1 MKSAPENKKSLPNIT
16 LPQLILT
23 IASMVMFIVFLIT
36 LYLNF
41 YSYIFFAVW
50 VWIIASALIYFGS
63 KSSKPQKAL
72 YIIMGI
78 AAIIAGIVVL
88 FI

>member
-50 VWIIASALIYFGS
+50 VWIISAVLIYSGT
-63 KSSKPQKAL
+63 KSEKAKKAL

>member
-1 MKSAPENKKSLPNIT
+1 MKSASDNKKSLPNIT

-50 VWIIASALIYFGS
+50 VWIISAALIYSGT
-63 KSSKPQKAL
+63 KSVKPRKTL

-78 AAIIAGIVVL
+78 AAIIAGIFVL

>member
-1 MKSAPENKKSLPNIT
+1 MKSASESKKTIPNIT

-23 IASMVMFIVFLIT
+23 IASMVMFIVFLVT

-50 VWIIASALIYFGS
+50 VWIISAALIYAGT
-63 KSSKPQKAL
+63 KSEKPKKAL

-78 AAIIAGIVVL
+78 AAIIAGIFVL

>member
-1 MKSAPENKKSLPNIT
+1 MKSAFDNKKSLPNIT

-50 VWIIASALIYFGS
+50 VWIISAALIYAGS
-63 KSSKPQKAL
+63 KSEKPKKSL

-78 AAIIAGIVVL
+78 AAIIAGIFVL